1 MHGYMGK
8 MLFVNLSDGSIETRP
23 LTETLA
29 RGFMGGP
36 GLGAKILYDEMPA
49 HADVFGEDSMIGFV
63 SGPLNA
69 NKALFGGRYTVV
81 SKSPVTNGW
90 NDANSGGFF
99 GPKLKAAGYD
109 AVFVKGVAEKPVYI
123 FIDNGKVE
131 IRDASRLWGQTV
143 TSVEEALRKEYGD
156 KINAAIIGPAGE
168 QLSYMAAVMNDGHR
182 AAGRGGSGAV
192 MGSKK
197 LKAVVVRGNQKA
209 VIYDNAKL
217 IEVNK
222 KIKAFMDGPM
232 AQAAGAYGVFG
243 TGVAYVSSAL
253 SGDAGI
259 KNWGGSGVTDY
270 PEEAAFP
277 VSSIGMD
284 KYKVKKYNCSNCPLG
299 CGAIMDIPSERWN
312 LRHTPRPEYETMG
325 SFGSMLLN
333 KDMESV
339 ARANDL
345 CNEYGLDTISTGCTV
360 AWAMECYE
368 NGVLSKD
375 ELEGI
380 ELNWGNG
387 DAIAALTE
395 KICRGEGV
403 GAILAK
409 GSQAA
414 ADSFGKGHE
423 YLVVASGIE
432 EPMHDSRMAYG
443 LARTYQYDPTPG
455 RHVKGGLSMSTYKH
469 VTGHNFDYR
478 GTGYLDMRGVIEQEI
493 INSSGLCYF
502 CIFGGPF
509 SFKVEQIN
517 AVTGFNYTPAEI
529 MELGLRIFN
538 IRHAF
543 NLREGKRRKDCT
555 LSRRMYSSNPPN
567 DGPLAD
573 IHVDHEL
580 LADNLFNAI
589 GWDVDGV
596 PHKES
601 LEALGGLEQVIADIY
616 PSPATGAEA

>member
-8 MLFVNLSDGSIETRP
+8 MLFVNLSDGNIEARP
-23 LTETLA
+23 LSEDLA
-29 RGFMGGP
+29 RNFMGGP

-63 SGPLNA
+63 SGPLNG
-69 NKALFGGRYTVV
+69 NRALFGGRYTVV

-109 AVFVKGVAEKPVYI
+109 AVFVKGIAEKPVYL
-123 FIDNGKVE
+123 FIDDGKAE
-131 IRDASRLWGQTV
+131 IRGASHIWGKTI
-143 TSVEEALRKEYGD
+143 TSVEEVLRKEHGD

-168 QLSYMAAVMNDGHR
+168 HLSNMAAVMNDGHR

-209 VIYDNAKL
+209 TIYDDAKL

-222 KIKAFMDGPM
+222 KSKAFMDGPM
-232 AQAAGAYGVFG
+232 AQGAGAYGTYG
-243 TGVAYVSSAL
+243 TGVGYVSSVL

-259 KNWGGSGVTDY
+259 KNWGGVGIADY

-284 KYKVKKYNCSNCPLG
+284 QFKIKKYSCSNCPLG
-299 CGAIMDIPSERWN
+299 CGAIMNIPSERWD
-312 LRHTPRPEYETMG
+312 LTHSPRPEYETMG
-325 SFGSMLLN
+325 SFGSMMLN

-345 CNEYGLDTISTGCTV
+345 CNEYGLDTISTGSTV
-360 AWAMECYE
+360 AWAMDCYE
-368 NGVLSKD
+368 NGIISKEELDNVELS
-375 ELEGI
+375 
-380 ELNWGNG
+380 WGNG
-387 DAIAALTE
+387 DAIVAVTE
-395 KICRGEGV
+395 KICKGEGV

-423 YLVVASGIE
+423 CLVVASGIE

-443 LARTYQYDPTPG
+443 LTRTYKYDPTPG
-455 RHVKGGLSMSTYKH
+455 RHVKGALPMTTYTH

-478 GTGYLDMRGVIEQEI
+478 GTGYLDMLAVAEQEVV
-493 INSSGLCYF
+493 NASGLCIF
-502 CIFGGPF
+502 CSMGGPF
-509 SFKVEQIN
+509 SYKIEQFS
-517 AVTGFNYTPAEI
+517 AVTGFNYTPAEVRQ
-529 MELGLRIFN
+529 LGLRIFN
-538 IRHAF
+538 MRHAF
-543 NLREGKRRKDCT
+543 NLREGKRRNDYT
-555 LSRRMYSSNPPN
+555 LSRRMYTSNPPY

-580 LADNLFNAI
+580 LADNLFNTI
-589 GWDVDGV
+589 GWDMDGV
-596 PHKES
+596 PLKES
-601 LEALGGLEQVIADIY
+601 LEALGGLEQVITDLY
-616 PSPATGAEA
+616 PPQTEEARA